1 MYERRYYHAEVT
13 LSENGRL
20 VCQACGAEV
29 DKFLRS
35 PQPCRY
41 PTSAVT
47 LIGELPICIHVSN
60 LRATLIA
67 EIPTS
72 ASTVKIVVLAPDE
85 DIADEL
91 DDLLV
96 TDVENQGGLNI
107 SGFYTLS
114 DETAQKVDEWLRTG
128 KLRLQM

>member
-1 MYERRYYHAEVT
+1 MLVQDRR
-13 LSENGRL
+13 LI
-20 VCQACGAEV
+20 CQACGAEV
-29 DKFLRS
+29 DEFLRS
-35 PQPCRY
+35 LQPCRY
-41 PTSAVT
+41 PTPAVT
-47 LIGELPICIHVSN
+47 LIVGLPICIHVSN

-72 ASTVKIVVLAPDE
+72 ASTVKIVVLEPDE
-85 DIADEL
+85 DIANEL